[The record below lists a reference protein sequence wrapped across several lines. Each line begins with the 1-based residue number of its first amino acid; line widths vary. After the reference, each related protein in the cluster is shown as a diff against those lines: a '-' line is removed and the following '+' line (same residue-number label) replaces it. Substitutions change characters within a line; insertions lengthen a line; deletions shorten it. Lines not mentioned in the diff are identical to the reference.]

1 MAPGSFGCPSE
12 ANCAHFA
19 HRIGLTARWVC
30 VRTRAAA
37 GAMEF
42 GTMTDEKH
50 EHGKM
55 DIEEQERAFSGFMRF
70 ATNTV
75 IGIAVFL
82 ILLYA
87 ING

>member
-1 MAPGSFGCPSE
+1 
-12 ANCAHFA
+12 
-19 HRIGLTARWVC
+19 
-30 VRTRAAA
+30 
-37 GAMEF
+37 MEF